1 MAQMDSQ
8 VLRLVDP
15 YQAVR
20 AAWATHRLQKRARAW
35 LERARQQRAKSI
47 VARAASVAG
56 SSSAYT
62 DETESVA
69 STAKEEAALL
79 ASYDK
84 FGRGVKADTPGEHGS
99 GADPHGIVQRLQGA
113 GTTSAS
119 PCNPDPH
126 PNPDPDP
133 NPNPDPDPNPNP
145 NPDPNSRGP
154 RPLPSTAPFA

>member
-1 MAQMDSQ
+1 M
-8 VLRLVDP
+8 LRLVDP

-35 LERARQQRAKSI
+35 LERSRQQRAKSI

-84 FGRGVKADTPGEHGS
+84 FGRGVKADTPSEHGG

-113 GTTSAS
+113 GITSAAVS
-119 PCNPDPH
+119 GARQLTMRRADFETLVASGGLPTLPCPCPY
-126 PNPDPDP
+126 P
-133 NPNPDPDPNPNP
+133 
-145 NPDPNSRGP
+145 
-154 RPLPSTAPFA
+154 